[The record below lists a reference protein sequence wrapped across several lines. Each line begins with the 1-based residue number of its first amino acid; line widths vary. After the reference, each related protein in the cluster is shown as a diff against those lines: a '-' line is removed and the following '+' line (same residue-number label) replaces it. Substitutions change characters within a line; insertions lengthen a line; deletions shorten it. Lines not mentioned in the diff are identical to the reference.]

1 MRTLEKKSLFW
12 DVQEI
17 DPQKNERFVIERILQ
32 FGNEADFSWAKKF
45 YGIKKIKE
53 NFTKS
58 KALDNKSSSFWRQY
72 FNLNKKECTQNQ
84 LTKKPAAFWKR

>member
-1 MRTLEKKSLFW
+1 MRTLDKKSLFW
-12 DVQEI
+12 DVQEV

-32 FGNEADFSWAKKF
+32 FGNEDDFFWAKKF
-45 YGIKKIKE
+45 YGLEKIKE

-72 FNLNKKECTQNQ
+72 FNINKEKCAPNQ
-84 LTKKPAAFWKR
+84 LTKKQARFWRR